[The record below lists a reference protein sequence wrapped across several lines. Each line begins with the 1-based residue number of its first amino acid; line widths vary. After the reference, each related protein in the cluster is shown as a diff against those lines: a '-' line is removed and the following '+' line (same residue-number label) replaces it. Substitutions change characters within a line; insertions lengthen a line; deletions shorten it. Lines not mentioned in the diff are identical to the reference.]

1 MNGAFNYVGGAM
13 EVNIDTAHPTE
24 NKLVLTSLSSPCE
37 DIHVELYAIVN
48 TGTADPEPVSLFN
61 GQMNNCYL
69 EVTNTLLAPN
79 TKLFGKAVHPTTG
92 KVLQGP
98 MLYMGGIMLLPINFE
113 MPEMNN
119 TIKFMFSQ
127 CD

>member
-1 MNGAFNYVGGAM
+1 MVID
-13 EVNIDTAHPTE
+13 IDTAHPTE
-24 NKLVLTSLSSPCE
+24 NKLVITSHSSPCE
-37 DIHVELYAIVN
+37 DAHVELYALVQ

-61 GQMNNCYL
+61 GQTNNCYL
-69 EVTNTLLAPN
+69 EITNTLLAPN
-79 TKLFGKAVHPTTG
+79 AKLFGKVVHQTTG

-98 MLYMGGIMLLPINFE
+98 FLYMGGVMLLPINFD

-119 TIKFMFSQ
+119 QIKFMFSQ